1 MSTKTLDLETKLI
14 ERIVKQRNERV
25 AKAEVRVR
33 EITESAQEEVERI
46 KVESEK
52 QILSLIGSELR
63 ASRDRILGKAE
74 LEGRRG
80 MMDARQRV
88 LSSVYD
94 EVSKMLKD
102 ISNGKDKKVDYS
114 EILVNLITEAAMAI
128 GDEELI
134 VSANESDLKY
144 LGKNLGNINTQ
155 LKATL
160 GECAVKLADE
170 SIDVIGGVV
179 VRNLDGT
186 KTYYNTLDGRL
197 ESVKTKFAA
206 QVAEILGVI

>member
-1 MSTKTLDLETKLI
+1 VSTKPLDLETQLI

-25 AKAEVRVR
+25 TKAEERAK
-33 EITESAQEEVERI
+33 EILKSAQEEVERI
-46 KVESEK
+46 KDESEK
-52 QILSLIGSELR
+52 QILSLVGSDLR
-63 ASRDRILGKAE
+63 ASRDRILGRAE
-74 LEGRRG
+74 LEGRRS
-80 MMDARQRV
+80 MMNARQRV
-88 LSSVYD
+88 LSHVFD
-94 EVSKMLKD
+94 EISKRLKD
-102 ISNGKDKKVDYS
+102 ISDGKDKKVDYS

-160 GECAVKLADE
+160 GECTVKLADE
-170 SIDVIGGVV
+170 SIDVIGGVI
-179 VRNLDGT
+179 VRNRDGT

-197 ESVKTKFAA
+197 ESVKNKFAA

>member
-1 MSTKTLDLETKLI
+1 MSTKSLELETQLI

-46 KVESEK
+46 KDESEK

-80 MMDARQRV
+80 LMDARQRV
-88 LSSVYD
+88 LSHVYD
-94 EVSKMLKD
+94 EVSKRLKD

-114 EILVNLITEAAMAI
+114 EILVNLITEASMAI

-134 VSANESDLKY
+134 VSANERDLKY

-160 GECAVKLADE
+160 GECTVKLADE

-179 VRNLDGT
+179 VRNRDGT

-197 ESVKTKFAA
+197 ERVKTKFAA
-206 QVAEILGVI
+206 KVAEILGVI

>member
-25 AKAEVRVR
+25 AKAEVRAR

-46 KVESEK
+46 KDESEK

-80 MMDARQRV
+80 LMDARQRV
-88 LSSVYD
+88 LSHVYD
-94 EVSKMLKD
+94 EISKRLKD
-102 ISNGKDKKVDYS
+102 ISDGKDKKVDYS

-144 LGKNLGNINTQ
+144 LRKNLGNINTQ

-160 GECAVKLADE
+160 GECMVKLADE
-170 SIDVIGGVV
+170 SVDVIGGVV

>member
-1 MSTKTLDLETKLI
+1 MSTKPLDLETQLI

-25 AKAEVRVR
+25 TKAEERAK
-33 EITESAQEEVERI
+33 EILKSAQEEVERI
-46 KVESEK
+46 KDESEK
-52 QILSLIGSELR
+52 QILSLVGSDLR
-63 ASRDRILGKAE
+63 ASRDRILGRAE
-74 LEGRRG
+74 LEGRRS
-80 MMDARQRV
+80 MMNARQRV
-88 LSSVYD
+88 LSHVFD
-94 EVSKMLKD
+94 EISKRLKD
-102 ISNGKDKKVDYS
+102 ISDGKDKKVDYS

-160 GECAVKLADE
+160 GECTVKLADE
-170 SIDVIGGVV
+170 SIDVIGGII

>member
-94 EVSKMLKD
+94 EVSKRLKD
-102 ISNGKDKKVDYS
+102 ISDGKDKKVDYS

-144 LGKNLGNINTQ
+144 LRKNLGNINTQ

-160 GECAVKLADE
+160 GECTVKLADE

>member
-1 MSTKTLDLETKLI
+1 VSTKPLDLETQLI

-25 AKAEVRVR
+25 TKAEERAK
-33 EITESAQEEVERI
+33 EILKSAQEEVERI
-46 KVESEK
+46 KDESEK
-52 QILSLIGSELR
+52 QILSLVGSDLR
-63 ASRDRILGKAE
+63 ASRDRILGRAE
-74 LEGRRG
+74 LEGRRS

-88 LSSVYD
+88 LSHVFD
-94 EVSKMLKD
+94 EISKRLKD
-102 ISNGKDKKVDYS
+102 ISDGKDKKVDYS

-144 LGKNLGNINTQ
+144 LGKNLGKINTQ

-160 GECAVKLADE
+160 GECTVKLADE
-170 SIDVIGGVV
+170 SIDVIGGVI
-179 VRNLDGT
+179 VRNRDGT

>member
-1 MSTKTLDLETKLI
+1 MSTKPLDLETQLI

-25 AKAEVRVR
+25 TKAEERAKK
-33 EITESAQEEVERI
+33 ILKSAQEEVERI
-46 KVESEK
+46 KDESEK
-52 QILSLIGSELR
+52 QILSLVGSDLR
-63 ASRDRILGKAE
+63 ASRDRILGRAE
-74 LEGRRG
+74 LEGRRS

-88 LSSVYD
+88 LSHVFD
-94 EVSKMLKD
+94 EISKRLKD
-102 ISNGKDKKVDYS
+102 ISDGKDKKVDYS

-160 GECAVKLADE
+160 GECTVKLADE
-170 SIDVIGGVV
+170 SIDVIGGVI
-179 VRNLDGT
+179 VRNRDGT

-197 ESVKTKFAA
+197 ESMKTKFAA
-206 QVAEILGVI
+206 QVAEILGII

>member
-1 MSTKTLDLETKLI
+1 MSTKSLDLETQLI

-33 EITESAQEEVERI
+33 EITESAQEEVEMI
-46 KVESEK
+46 KDESEK

-80 MMDARQRV
+80 MMDARQSV

-94 EVSKMLKD
+94 EISKRLKD
-102 ISNGKDKKVDYS
+102 ISDGKDKKVDYS

-128 GDEELI
+128 GDEQLI

-160 GECAVKLADE
+160 GECTVKLADE

>member
-25 AKAEVRVR
+25 AKADVRVR
-33 EITESAQEEVERI
+33 EIAESALEEVERI
-46 KVESEK
+46 KDESEK
-52 QILSLIGSELR
+52 QIMSLIGSELR

-94 EVSKMLKD
+94 EVSKRLKD
-102 ISNGKDKKVDYS
+102 ISDGKDKKVDYN

-160 GECAVKLADE
+160 GECTVKLADE
-170 SIDVIGGVV
+170 PIDVIGGVV

>member
-1 MSTKTLDLETKLI
+1 VSTKSLDLETQLI

-33 EITESAQEEVERI
+33 EITESAQEEVEMI
-46 KVESEK
+46 KDESEK

-80 MMDARQRV
+80 MMDARQSV

-94 EVSKMLKD
+94 EISKRLKD
-102 ISNGKDKKVDYS
+102 ISDGKDKKVDYS

-128 GDEELI
+128 GDEQLI

-160 GECAVKLADE
+160 GECTVKLADE
-170 SIDVIGGVV
+170 SINVIGGVV

>member
-1 MSTKTLDLETKLI
+1 MSTKSLDLETQLI

-33 EITESAQEEVERI
+33 EIAESALEEVERI
-46 KVESEK
+46 KDESEK

-74 LEGRRG
+74 LEGRRDL
-80 MMDARQRV
+80 MDARQRV
-88 LSSVYD
+88 LSHVYD
-94 EVSKMLKD
+94 EISKRLKD
-102 ISNGKDKKVDYS
+102 ISDGKDKKVDYS
-114 EILVNLITEAAMAI
+114 EILVTLITEAAMAI

-160 GECAVKLADE
+160 GECTVELADE
-170 SIDVIGGVV
+170 SIDVIGGVI

-197 ESVKTKFAA
+197 ESVKTKSAA
-206 QVAEILGVI
+206 QVAELLGVI

>member
-1 MSTKTLDLETKLI
+1 MSTKPLDLETQLI

-25 AKAEVRVR
+25 TKAEERAK
-33 EITESAQEEVERI
+33 EILKSAQEEVERI
-46 KVESEK
+46 KDESEK
-52 QILSLIGSELR
+52 QILSLVGSDLR
-63 ASRDRILGKAE
+63 ASRDRILGRAE
-74 LEGRRG
+74 LEGRRS

-88 LSSVYD
+88 LSHVYD
-94 EVSKMLKD
+94 EVSKRLKD
-102 ISNGKDKKVDYS
+102 ISDGKDKKVDYR
-114 EILVNLITEAAMAI
+114 EILVNLIAEAAMAI

-134 VSANESDLKY
+134 VSANKSDLKY
-144 LGKNLGNINTQ
+144 LGKNLGNINAQ
-155 LKATL
+155 LKAIL
-160 GECAVKLADE
+160 RECTVKLADE

-179 VRNLDGT
+179 VRNRDGT